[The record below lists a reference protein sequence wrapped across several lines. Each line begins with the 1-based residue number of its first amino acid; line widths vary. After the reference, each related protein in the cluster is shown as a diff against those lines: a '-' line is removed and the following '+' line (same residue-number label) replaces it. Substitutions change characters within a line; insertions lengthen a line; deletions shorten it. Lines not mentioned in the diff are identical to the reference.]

1 MLSRYMTLPSL
12 YWLGTTIHATLTSTA
27 LSSSPGQHHAVRDKE
42 FTSLPLAGFSED
54 RSERLLG
61 SCYSPRPGWASLGA
75 HLSSSTRSLWF
86 SLVATA
92 LVLCSRC
99 RASRS
104 VLSTFSSS
112 SSSAFCFCK
121 SPCLVEEQ
129 SLEARPGFTFHKQ
142 LTPQEMGTDPLRKMV
157 TPLRPSLCGVRH
169 QTAGDEGCQSGL
181 SVSSSILWSLGFPV
195 TVCPFYRSPESI
207 RLHST
212 PF

>member
-1 MLSRYMTLPSL
+1 MRTGLN
-12 YWLGTTIHATLTSTA
+12 
-27 LSSSPGQHHAVRDKE
+27 
-42 FTSLPLAGFSED
+42 
-54 RSERLLG
+54 RLLG
-61 SCYSPRPGWASLGA
+61 SCHSPRPGWASLGA

-112 SSSAFCFCK
+112 SSSAFCLCK

-142 LTPQEMGTDPLRKMV
+142 LTPQEMGTDPLRKMG
-157 TPLRPSLCGVRH
+157 TPLRPSLCGVRGR
-169 QTAGDEGCQSGL
+169 TAGDEYCQSGVCQ
-181 SVSSSILWSLGFPV
+181 SPRGPESSSILWSLGFPV

-207 RLHST
+207 RPALYTLLETHVT
-212 PF
+212 KQFTNNQKI